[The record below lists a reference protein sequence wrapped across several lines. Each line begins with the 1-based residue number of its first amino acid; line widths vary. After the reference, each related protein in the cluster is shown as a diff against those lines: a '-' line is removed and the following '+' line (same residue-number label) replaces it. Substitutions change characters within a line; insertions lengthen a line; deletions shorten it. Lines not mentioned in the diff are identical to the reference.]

1 LTAQRLKEL
10 NLIDSIVPEPIG
22 GAHRNYEGMMQSMNK
37 ALKHALSEVGDLAEK
52 DLLDR
57 RHKRFMSYGQFKEV
71 KAKET
76 N

>member
-1 LTAQRLKEL
+1 
-10 NLIDSIVPEPIG
+10 
-22 GAHRNYEGMMQSMNK
+22 MMQSMNK